1 MLISPW
7 LENKFLIWG
16 LIIIPFFGALF
27 KKYRPL
33 VYLVFLPLGRIHHQ
47 QFYRLS
53 KSNYSHFTTN
63 GNEKILLVQL
73 TQALKPNNFQFR
85 FYGRVVKV
93 DDQKT
98 RGKILVGMDRDA
110 LTKKPISGDL
120 IVTQKIPKPLI
131 SGTNPGGFDYKDYL
145 NKIKI
150 YDQLQL
156 GEKDFILVKNQIRGP
171 ADFLRLWNVTLEK
184 K

>member
-1 MLISPW
+1 
-7 LENKFLIWG
+7 
-16 LIIIPFFGALF
+16 
-27 KKYRPL
+27 
-33 VYLVFLPLGRIHHQ
+33 
-47 QFYRLS
+47 
-53 KSNYSHFTTN
+53 
-63 GNEKILLVQL
+63 
-73 TQALKPNNFQFR
+73 
-85 FYGRVVKV
+85 
-93 DDQKT
+93 
-98 RGKILVGMDRDA
+98 MDRDA

-131 SGTNPGGFDYKDYL
+131 SRTNTGGFDYKDYL

-156 GEKDFILVKNQIRGP
+156 GEKEFILVKNQIRGL